1 MNLIVAY
8 FRKNFGI
15 GNSDTNSIPWHLS
28 EDLKYFREITT
39 RKGTYTEGKNAV
51 IMGRKT
57 YESIPTEHFP
67 LKDRIN
73 IIISSLVTL
82 VILVIIHKNKSK
94 VNESFDNKVNLEAN
108 KEIVKDILKTEFTM
122 PNNKNPLM
130 NVMMDDYKY
139 NNKKKRAAPANQDI
153 VNEEINKKG
162 KINKDKLKLYG
173 NLGDNLAHEHSMR
186 NFYSMPNTTIPN
198 KQKDFA
204 KFCYGNTAFYKDED
218 LSK

>member
-1 MNLIVAY
+1 MTDFWLENPNIILNKNYITEIWPSDNFDLARKLNAITRIILIMAILGY
-8 FRKNFGI
+8 YLTK
-15 GNSDTNSIPWHLS
+15 S
-28 EDLKYFREITT
+28 
-39 RKGTYTEGKNAV
+39 
-51 IMGRKT
+51 
-57 YESIPTEHFP
+57 
-67 LKDRIN
+67 IN